1 MDLDSALR
9 EHFGFRAFRAG
20 QREAAAAALAARDAL
35 LVMPTGSG
43 KSLCYQLPALVGGDL
58 TIVVSPLVSLMQD
71 QVEALAARG
80 YGDRVALINSQQER
94 AANELALARAAS
106 GDLRLLYVAPE
117 RFSSPR
123 FLAGIREAEVGLFV
137 VDEAH
142 CVSQW
147 GHDFRPDF
155 FRLADAARYVGARS
169 LLASTATATPRVA
182 ADIEA
187 RLGLREPVRVIT
199 GFDRPNLSFA
209 VARAAGHE
217 KSRLLV
223 AALGEGALPAIIYAG
238 TRAGSEELAH
248 ELAGELGEE
257 VLPYHAGLERERRA
271 AVQRRFLAD
280 EVRVVVATNAF
291 GMGVDKPN
299 VRTVVHATVP
309 ASLEAYYQEAGRAGR
324 DGLPSRAI
332 LLAENRDK
340 ALHVHF
346 IRRDELDERLPGR
359 LADLLTDASVDLE
372 GRYSLLAQELSRQL
386 KVSDDS
392 LRALLGHLA
401 RAGVIDPAPAPPDR
415 VAGQLTRGFDRRAAA
430 QCHALAAEGTRA
442 RWRHYREIWGYVE
455 TGSCRRRAILR
466 HFGDRSE
473 PASLAACCDACD
485 AALVPAAPAPHP
497 AEVSDLDEAILS
509 VACAARPAVGR
520 TTCAE
525 ILHGARTKKIERNS
539 YDRLPAYATSRRR
552 RRADILERIDELIEE
567 GRLATSGGAY
577 PVLKAPAAPA
587 APRAPTPLTGPQPPV
602 ESEALQPTLSRE
614 RRQPVTG

>member
-1 MDLDSALR
+1 MDLDAALR
-9 EHFGFRAFRAG
+9 EHFGFSGFRAG
-20 QREAAAAALAARDAL
+20 QREACEAALAGRDAL
-35 LVMPTGSG
+35 VVMPTGSG
-43 KSLCYQLPALVGGDL
+43 KSLCYQLPGLMGDAL

-80 YGDRVALINSQQER
+80 FGDRVALVNSQQD
-94 AANELALARAAS
+94 AGANEAVLARAAG

-123 FLAGIREAEVGLFV
+123 FVAGIRAADIGLFV

-147 GHDFRPDF
+147 GHDFRPDY
-155 FRLADAARYVGARS
+155 FRLADAARYLGARS

-187 RLGLREPVRVIT
+187 RLGLREPARVTT

-209 VARAAGHE
+209 VARPGAHE
-217 KSRLLV
+217 KARTIVAELSR
-223 AALGEGALPAIIYAG
+223 EGSLPAIVYAG
-238 TRAGSEELAH
+238 TRAGSEELAQ
-248 ELAGELGEE
+248 ELAGALGEE
-257 VLPYHAGLERERRA
+257 VRPYHAGLERERRA

-324 DGLPSRAI
+324 DGLLSRAL

-359 LADLLTDASVDLE
+359 LAALLTDAAVDLE
-372 GRYSLLAQELSRQL
+372 GRYSASADELARELR
-386 KVSDDS
+386 VGADG

-401 RAGVIDPAPAPPDR
+401 RAGVVEPAPSSPDR
-415 VAGQLTRGFDRRAAA
+415 VAGRIARPFDRRAAA
-430 QCHALAAEGTRA
+430 HCHALAAEGTRA
-442 RWRHYREIWGYVE
+442 RWRQYREIWGYVE
-455 TGSCRRRAILR
+455 TGSCRRAAILR
-466 HFGDRSE
+466 HFGDRAR
-473 PASLAACCDACD
+473 PAAEGDCCDGCD
-485 AALVPAAPAPHP
+485 PGLVPAAAAPDP
-497 AEVSDLDEAILS
+497 VEVGDLDDAIIS
-509 VACAARPAVGR
+509 VARAARPAVGR

-539 YDRLPAYATSRRR
+539 YDGLPAYATSARR
-552 RRADILERIDELIEE
+552 RRADILARIDELIDE

-577 PVLKAPAAPA
+577 PVLKAPLAK
-587 APRAPTPLTGPQPPV
+587 TG
-602 ESEALQPTLSRE
+602 
-614 RRQPVTG
+614 